1 MRLSAACPAA
11 VKSGRLEKGQSK
23 IKFLLL
29 GQQDLSSSPHGGGVR
44 ISDGTG
50 ETNLGVRGEVL
61 LRVLQHCQQGWHIH
75 RLEEGKEEEEHSIA
89 D

>member
-50 ETNLGVRGEVL
+50 ETDLGVRGEVL
-61 LRVLQHCQQGWHIH
+61 LRVLQHCQQGWHTH